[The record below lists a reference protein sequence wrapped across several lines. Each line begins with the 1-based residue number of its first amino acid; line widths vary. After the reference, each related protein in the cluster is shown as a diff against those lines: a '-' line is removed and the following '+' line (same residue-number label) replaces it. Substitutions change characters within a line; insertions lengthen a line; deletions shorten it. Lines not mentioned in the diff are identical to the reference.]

1 MKKMSRMLATVLVS
15 GFISSCDTYSCP
27 TYARYKSE
35 QENIEVEYAGNVE
48 DQDDLDYAVS
58 I

>member
-1 MKKMSRMLATVLVS
+1 MSRMLATVLVS